1 MRDMTEETKY
11 KKPVSV
17 LVIVHTPALEVLL
30 LERAGHSG
38 YWQSVTG
45 AQEGDEALIDAARRE
60 VAEETGIDAQQ
71 YPLLDWRRKERYR
84 IFQEWRHR
92 YAPGVLY
99 NTEHVFSL
107 CLPEAV
113 PVILDPREHLAW
125 RWLPLESA
133 AKACFSPSNRDCI
146 LALPEMLSRQIF

>member
-1 MRDMTEETKY
+1 MTEEMKY

-17 LVIVHTPALEVLL
+17 LVIVHTLALEVLL

-60 VAEETGIDAQQ
+60 VAEETGIDAQK

-84 IFQEWRHR
+84 IFEEWRHR

-107 CLPEAV
+107 CLPAPL
-113 PVILDPREHLAW
+113 PVVLAPCEHRAW
-125 RWLPLESA
+125 RWLPLEA
-133 AKACFSPSNRDCI
+133 AAGACFSPSNRDCI
-146 LALPEMLSRQIF
+146 LALPEMLSR